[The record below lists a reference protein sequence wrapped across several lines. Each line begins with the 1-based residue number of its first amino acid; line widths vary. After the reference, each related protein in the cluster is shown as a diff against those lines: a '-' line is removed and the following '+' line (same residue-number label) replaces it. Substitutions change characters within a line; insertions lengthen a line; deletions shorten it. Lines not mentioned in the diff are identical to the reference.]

1 MTHTTPCMLAQVDAA
16 IEQLQRV
23 KSGLDDTF
31 LGLQNATQEKID
43 EVIENEVNPYINAKL
58 AALRASLLASLQEQY
73 QAFLAFSET
82 LAPINSASP
91 TDLGSVIEFCNAVK
105 DFIVGAYNTLMT
117 FMTILPEHLTAL
129 TGAITDIVAYT
140 PPIQGISFAKLDIQM
155 EPITLADVTGGS

>member
-129 TGAITDIVAYT
+129 TAAITDIVAYT
-140 PPIQGISFAKLDIQM
+140 PPIQGISFSKLDIQM